1 MNRLSAVIPAKEV
14 RDLSLYHFHVTQ
26 IKRSAGQSA
35 IASAAYRSGEK
46 LYSQYYGEISD
57 YTRKSGVVCSGILL
71 PSHAPPECADR
82 ETLWNSVEQFEK
94 HPKAQLAYS
103 FDIALQKEFTIEE
116 NIALVKQ
123 FLTDQFISRG
133 MIADYAVHTP
143 EKNGGITNPHF
154 HILCPIRPLNPD
166 GTWGAKQKRDYVLD
180 EHGNRIRDG
189 DGNYVFNAVSTTDW
203 GTPETLEEWRQAWA
217 ELCNSKF
224 AEKELS
230 NHIDHRSYERQGVE
244 KLPTIHEGPAVRQME
259 AKGIQTD
266 KGSLNRMIRKLNQM
280 RKTIAAVLKEI
291 ADIIREIKEEMSAPA
306 EPMLMEIIMK
316 FFDKEFASAQYV
328 HQKTGYLKSMSDY
341 INFLREYDLS
351 TLADL
356 EARRNEHEEKLN
368 VKTDIC
374 RKLESR
380 MKEVE
385 NLLRQAKNYA
395 DTKPIYDKWYSMKFK
410 GKKDK
415 YKAEHDTEFRK
426 YNAAQRKLKDHFTD
440 GKLPTQKWEKEL
452 VALKEEYVTESRE
465 MEKLKKDAKNFRQ
478 IALMYMSVTAEANR
492 NQQNKQHELER

>member
-1 MNRLSAVIPAKEV
+1 MRN
-14 RDLSLYHFHVTQ
+14 LSLYHFHVTQ

-46 LYSQYYGEISD
+46 LYSQYYGETSD

-71 PSHAPPECADR
+71 PSHVPPEYADR
-82 ETLWNSVEQFEK
+82 ETLWNAVEQSEK

-103 FDIALQKEFTIEE
+103 FDIALQKEFTMEE
-116 NIALVKQ
+116 NIVLVLQ
-123 FLTDQFISRG
+123 FLTDHFVSRG
-133 MIADYAVHTP
+133 MIADYAVHAP
-143 EKNGGITNPHF
+143 EKDGGISNPHF
-154 HILCPIRPLNPD
+154 HVLCPIRPLNPD
-166 GTWGAKQKRDYVLD
+166 GIWGAKQKREYVLD
-180 EHGNRIRDG
+180 EHGNKIRDG

-217 ELCNSKF
+217 ELCNAKF
-224 AEKELS
+224 AEKELTDR
-230 NHIDHRSYERQGVE
+230 IDHRSYERQGVE

-280 RKTIAAVLKEI
+280 RKNILAVLNEI
-291 ADIIREIKEEMSAPA
+291 ADIIREIKEEMSASP
-306 EPMLMEIIMK
+306 EPMLMEIVMQY
-316 FFDKEFASAQYV
+316 FDEKSASV
-328 HQKTGYLKSMSDY
+328 WSMHRKLGYLKNMTDS
-341 INFLREYDLS
+341 INFLREYDLN

-356 EARRNEHEEKLN
+356 EARRSEHQTKLDA
-368 VKTDIC
+368 KTAVC
-374 RKLESR
+374 RNLESR

-415 YKAEHDTEFRK
+415 FKAEHNDEFRK
-426 YNAAQRKLKDHFTD
+426 YYAAERKLKEHFMD
-440 GKLPTQKWEKEL
+440 GKLPVRKWENEL
-452 VALKEEYVTESRE
+452 AALKDEFAGESRE
-465 MEKLKKDAKNFRQ
+465 MKKLERDAKNFRL
-478 IALMYMSVTAEANR
+478 ITLMYMSVTAESNR
-492 NQQNKQHELER
+492 ERQNKQHTLGRD